1 MLQMAK
7 RVLVFLRIAN
17 WVVGVAII
25 GILVFA
31 GFVANE
37 RIMAAIAT
45 NPDGIDPASMITF
58 VRLSLLFMPLAVGLS
73 HVIFKSL
80 LEMIDSIPSDQVFTY
95 SNSDRLRRI
104 ACALLGFC
112 VIDLVYGLL
121 SMHYVDRIAHWTP
134 TLTGW
139 LSSLMLFVLASVWKQ
154 GVTMREELEGTV

>member
-25 GILVFA
+25 GFLVFA

-45 NPDGIDPASMITF
+45 NPDGIDPASMIAF
-58 VRLSLLFMPLAVGLS
+58 VRLSLLFMPLAIGLS

-80 LEMIDSIPSDQVFTY
+80 LEMIDSIPSNQVFTHL
-95 SNSDRLRRI
+95 NSDRLRRI
-104 ACALLGFC
+104 AWAVLGFC
-112 VIDLVYGLL
+112 VIDHLYGFLGV
-121 SMHYVDRIAHWTP
+121 HYVAALASWSP

-139 LSSLMLFVLASVWKQ
+139 LASLMLFVLASVWTQ
-154 GVTMREELEGTV
+154 GVAMREELEGTV